1 MPFNWDNAIDSF
13 KSFLKIE
20 KSLSQNTIDAYL
32 RDINLLRSFL
42 KNKPANLIQLNDL
55 QEFLL
60 NINKSNISK
69 IFIK

>member
-32 RDINLLRSFL
+32 RDINLPRSFL